1 MYRSHKI
8 RRSKCRNWY
17 QTVAFNACDG
27 RPKYY
32 VPRNPYQT
40 PAFYPQAPNPVLS
53 TAGIF
58 SQLDVETLFYVF
70 YFLPGT
76 YQQYVF

>member
-1 MYRSHKI
+1 VYRSLKI
-8 RRSKCRNWY
+8 RRSEYVEIINVHFL
-17 QTVAFNACDG
+17 TAFSLL

-32 VPRNPYQT
+32 VPRNLYQT
-40 PAFYPQAPNPVLS
+40 PDYYPQSPNPVLS
-53 TAGIF
+53 TAGVF

-76 YQQYVF
+76 YQQ